1 MCNRGIIKINSGYRM
16 KTIKKLTTIFGLT
29 LIIFLVGCATVK
41 ETTVKETTVEEVVI
55 EPVEKEYDDLFGI
68 RLIYL
73 I

>member
-29 LIIFLVGCATVK
+29 LIIFLVGCV
-41 ETTVKETTVEEVVI
+41 TVKETTVEEVVI

-68 RLIYL
+68 PLIYL

>member
-1 MCNRGIIKINSGYRM
+1 M

-41 ETTVKETTVEEVVI
+41 ETTVEEVVI

-68 RLIYL
+68 PLIYL